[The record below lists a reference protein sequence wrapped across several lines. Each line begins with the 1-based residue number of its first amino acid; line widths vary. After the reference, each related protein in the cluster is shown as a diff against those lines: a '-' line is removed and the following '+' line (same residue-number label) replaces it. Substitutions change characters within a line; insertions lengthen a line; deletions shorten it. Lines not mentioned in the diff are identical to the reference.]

1 MESGRGKEREK
12 GEGDRG
18 TGMRIVERD
27 FVEGER
33 GREEEMEE
41 VKMVKGRGEKLVVEN
56 STEI

>member
-1 MESGRGKEREK
+1 
-12 GEGDRG
+12 
-18 TGMRIVERD
+18 MRIVERD

-41 VKMVKGRGEKLVVEN
+41 VKMVKEREEKFVVEN